1 MTLRKD
7 THIYDTV
14 QTGPVRAPA
23 AARSVRKKP
32 SVGARL
38 TALAIEIP
46 PVAYI
51 AITGEVPV
59 WIRSWLIGWLS
70 VWLTG
75 MVVTAVKAGSA
86 Q

>member
-7 THIYDTV
+7 THIFDTV
-14 QTGPVRAPA
+14 QTGPVRTPA
-23 AARSVRKKP
+23 AATPVKKKP

-38 TALAIEIP
+38 TALAVEIP
-46 PVAYI
+46 PVAYV

-70 VWLTG
+70 VWLTV
-75 MVVTAVKAGSA
+75 MVVAAVKAGSA